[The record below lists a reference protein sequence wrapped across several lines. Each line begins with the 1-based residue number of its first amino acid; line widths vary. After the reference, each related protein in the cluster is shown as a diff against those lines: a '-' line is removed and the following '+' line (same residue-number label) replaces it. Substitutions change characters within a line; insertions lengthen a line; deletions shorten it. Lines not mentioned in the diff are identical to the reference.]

1 MLFFKYIIFNCVRC
15 ITMSTYGYN
24 QDDLSYWF
32 NLKKKLLATTLENMH
47 GGEFQNAYF

>member
-1 MLFFKYIIFNCVRC
+1 
-15 ITMSTYGYN
+15 MSTYGYN